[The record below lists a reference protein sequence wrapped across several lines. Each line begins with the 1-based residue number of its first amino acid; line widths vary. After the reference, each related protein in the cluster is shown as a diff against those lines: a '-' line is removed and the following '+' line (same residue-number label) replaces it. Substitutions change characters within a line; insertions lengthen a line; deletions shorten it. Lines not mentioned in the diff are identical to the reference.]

1 MGIMIFLTL
10 LGLTAIG
17 LFVFARRA
25 QKANNQSA
33 DDQHGRYS
41 RTPKLPFIL
50 KAASGG
56 VALATLIVAG
66 FAIFYTQDPGEA
78 KVLRSFTGEVVGTDT
93 DEGLGMKAPWV
104 DAVDYDIRNQVVS
117 YIGDGSAKVKNS
129 KGEEVSV
136 TGPAIKAQDKDGA
149 TATINLIV
157 RYSIEPSSVQT
168 IYEQYG
174 SQQNFE
180 AKLVQYDIGSAMR
193 IIPLQY
199 STTEFRAKR
208 EEAALRV
215 KESLATRWTGKG
227 VMVDA
232 VELLDIR
239 YPDGVENSL
248 QAVQEAINNA
258 NKASAD
264 LETAKIAAEKT
275 RVEAQ
280 AQADY
285 DQIVRCGASIR
296 IEKKVINGKET
307 DVSKV
312 IPLQGKQCQNRL
324 NNQVLTNK
332 YLEALKEIASKA
344 GNIIITDGKTV
355 PIINTPAR

>member
-1 MGIMIFLTL
+1 MGITISIAL
-10 LGLTAIG
+10 LGLAAIG
-17 LFVFARRA
+17 LFVYARRA
-25 QKANNQSA
+25 QKADKQ
-33 DDQHGRYS
+33 DEFGRNRAS
-41 RTPKLPFIL
+41 NKLPFTL
-50 KAASGG
+50 KAISGG
-56 VALATLIVAG
+56 VTLVMLIITGLSV
-66 FAIFYTQDPGEA
+66 FYTQDPGEA
-78 KVLRSFTGEVVGTDT
+78 KVLRSFTGEVVDTDT

-117 YIGDGSAKVKNS
+117 YIGDGNAKVKNS

-168 IYEQYG
+168 NYEQYG

-180 AKLVQYDIGSAMR
+180 TKLVQYDIGSAMR

-199 STTEFRAKR
+199 STTQFRAKR
-208 EEAALRV
+208 EEAALRA

-227 VMVDA
+227 VTVDA

-285 DQIVRCGASIR
+285 DQIVRCGASIK
-296 IEKKVINGKET
+296 IEKMVINGKET
-307 DVSKV
+307 NVSKV

-332 YLEALKEIASKA
+332 YLEALKEIANKA